1 MGKVQSKRSVDITTE
16 PSKEVQEGTGEV
28 KKIEDVD
35 PKAQVVN
42 GDTPHNETESTVSL
56 FPLDSFLTTLF

>member
-35 PKAQVVN
+35 PKVQVN
-42 GDTPHNETESTVSL
+42 GGTPHNDTETVSV
-56 FPLDSFLTTLF
+56 FTIFY